1 VIAIIFASGGDASA
15 RAAKAAAAT
24 IPIVWSK
31 MTPQETCAAL
41 NCCCAKWTV
50 EPYFAG
56 RIILL

>member
-1 VIAIIFASGGDASA
+1 
-15 RAAKAAAAT
+15 
-24 IPIVWSK
+24 